1 MLKRLIIII
10 IYTVTCVIIKAQT
23 SLEYYLSHAVDN
35 SPQIKQ
41 LLNEKEIHT
50 LEAERLRAVYKG
62 ANISLNGNL
71 LIVPIISQDNGKTKL
86 DWNAQSADRYYGY
99 DLGQAN
105 SNLFLGATW
114 TKPLL
119 SNSSYNAEK
128 ERLDI
133 EKSMSDNSMKLNIH
147 DIKKVV
153 TDQYILCLMDNNQMK
168 LAENIIESL
177 KAQYIIMCKLAA
189 NGLVKNS
196 DLQMLNIECSN
207 NEYIKEGAMQS
218 YHLHRAELDIMCGI
232 SDSTHNDLEDIH
244 LTPEIEANGSSP
256 FIEKYRLDSLH
267 TISVLKSG
275 MIKYHPKLNLYVDG
289 GVNTANFNNT
299 YRRMGVSA
307 GVSFSW
313 LLFDGRQKRNLQ
325 RQTDVELRTIK
336 DYQDR
341 FMADRIRNRNKYIQ
355 QIKDMDIQDAKL
367 KKQIA
372 DYDTLIDNYISQL
385 KHGELSVINYVTV
398 LRNRMQV
405 AQEEMTISANRELL
419 INALNYWNW

>member
-1 MLKRLIIII
+1 
-10 IYTVTCVIIKAQT
+10 
-23 SLEYYLSHAVDN
+23 
-35 SPQIKQ
+35 
-41 LLNEKEIHT
+41 
-50 LEAERLRAVYKG
+50 
-62 ANISLNGNL
+62 
-71 LIVPIISQDNGKTKL
+71 
-86 DWNAQSADRYYGY
+86 
-99 DLGQAN
+99 
-105 SNLFLGATW
+105 
-114 TKPLL
+114 
-119 SNSSYNAEK
+119 
-128 ERLDI
+128 
-133 EKSMSDNSMKLNIH
+133 
-147 DIKKVV
+147 
-153 TDQYILCLMDNNQMK
+153 
-168 LAENIIESL
+168 
-177 KAQYIIMCKLAA
+177 MCKLAA

-244 LTPEIEANGSSP
+244 LTPEIEANGISP

-267 TISVLKSG
+267 TVSVLKSG

-307 GVSFSW
+307 GVNFSW

-372 DYDTLIDNYISQL
+372 DYDTLIDNYTSQL

>member
-23 SLEYYLSHAVDN
+23 SIEYYLSHAVDN

-62 ANISLNGNL
+62 ANISLSGNL

-244 LTPEIEANGSSP
+244 LTPEIEANGISP

-267 TISVLKSG
+267 TVSV
-275 MIKYHPKLNLYVDG
+275 
-289 GVNTANFNNT
+289 
-299 YRRMGVSA
+299 
-307 GVSFSW
+307 
-313 LLFDGRQKRNLQ
+313 
-325 RQTDVELRTIK
+325 
-336 DYQDR
+336 
-341 FMADRIRNRNKYIQ
+341 
-355 QIKDMDIQDAKL
+355 
-367 KKQIA
+367 
-372 DYDTLIDNYISQL
+372 
-385 KHGELSVINYVTV
+385 
-398 LRNRMQV
+398 
-405 AQEEMTISANRELL
+405 
-419 INALNYWNW
+419 

>member
-1 MLKRLIIII
+1 MSKRFILIT
-10 IYTVTCVIIKAQT
+10 IYAMACVIAKAQT

-62 ANISLNGNL
+62 ANVSLNGNL

-86 DWNAQSADRYYGY
+86 DWNAQNADRYYGY

-105 SNLFLGATW
+105 SSLYFGATW

-119 SNSSYNAEK
+119 GNASYNAEK
-128 ERLDI
+128 ERLNI
-133 EKSMSDNSMKLNIH
+133 EKCISDNSMKLSIH
-147 DIKKVV
+147 DIKKAV
-153 TDQYILCLMDNNQMK
+153 TDQYILCLMDKSQMK
-168 LAENIIESL
+168 LAENIIGSL
-177 KAQYIIMCKLAA
+177 KTQYNIMCRLAA
-189 NGLVKNS
+189 DGLVKNS
-196 DLQMLNIECSN
+196 DLQLLNIECNN
-207 NEYIKEGAMQS
+207 NEYMREGAMQS

-244 LTPEIEANGSSP
+244 ITPEIEGDGISP
-256 FIEKYRLDSLH
+256 FFEKYRLDSLH
-267 TISVLKSG
+267 TVSVFRSG
-275 MIKYHPKLNLYVDG
+275 MIKYRPRLNLYVDG
-289 GVNTANFNNT
+289 GVNTTDFNNT
-299 YRRMGVSA
+299 YRRIGASA

-355 QIKDMDIQDAKL
+355 QIKDMDTQDAKL
-367 KKQIA
+367 KRQIT
-372 DYDTLIDNYISQL
+372 DYDTLIDNYTRL
-385 KHGELSVINYVTV
+385 MKHGELSVISYVTV

-405 AQEEMTISANRELL
+405 AQEEMKITANRELL